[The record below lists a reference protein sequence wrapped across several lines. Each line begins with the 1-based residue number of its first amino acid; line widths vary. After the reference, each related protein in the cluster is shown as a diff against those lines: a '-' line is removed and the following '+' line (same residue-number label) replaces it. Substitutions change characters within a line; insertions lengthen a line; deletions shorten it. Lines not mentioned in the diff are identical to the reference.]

1 MRHIFNYQNF
11 ICRSPDD
18 GGGAPAAAAAAAPA
32 ASPAGAPN
40 AQPAGDGAPP
50 PSAAPAAPAATPP
63 AAGAGFYR
71 PADLP
76 DNMVGKTLEETMDN
90 MAKSLKGYRDRD
102 ASKPQPPADP
112 SAYLTFATEPAAE
125 IKPYIE
131 VLAND
136 PLSKSMAEFAHKNGI
151 PVDAYQGLIA
161 HFISAGRE
169 LGLMEP
175 PVDTEAERKNLLPD
189 NAKHLTPAEQSAAI
203 ERRMNDNFAFVD
215 LLTQGPNALAKDDAE
230 YLKAMLGDNAKGH
243 RALEHF
249 RARIQPPTSGG
260 PAMGQ
265 PGAGGGDPKQAL
277 FARMQLPENTIGNP
291 KFDKASYE
299 LLQQDYRRVFGAQ

>member
-1 MRHIFNYQNF
+1 MRHILNYQNF
-11 ICRSPDD
+11 ICRSPED
-18 GGGAPAAAAAAAPA
+18 GGGSPAAAAPAAPA
-32 ASPAGAPN
+32 ASPAGTPN
-40 AQPAGDGAPP
+40 SPPAGGDAPA
-50 PSAAPAAPAATPP
+50 PSAAPPAPAAPV
-63 AAGAGFYR
+63 AGAGFYR

-151 PVDAYQGLIA
+151 AVDAYQGLIA

-175 PVDTEAERKNLLPD
+175 PVDPAAERAALLPD
-189 NAKHLTPAEQSAAI
+189 NAKNLTPAEQSAAI

-215 LLTQGPNALAKDDAE
+215 LMTQGPNALAKEDAE
-230 YLKAMLGDNAKGH
+230 YMKAMLGDNAKGH
-243 RALEHF
+243 RALEHL

-265 PGAGGGDPKQAL
+265 PGAGGVDVRAELSRRAG
-277 FARMQLPENTIGNP
+277 LPENIPGNTKYDP
-291 KFDKASYE
+291 ASHKQ
-299 LLQQDYRRVFGAQ
+299 LQADYQREYGK

>member
-18 GGGAPAAAAAAAPA
+18 GGGTPAAAAPAAPA
-32 ASPAGAPN
+32 ASPAGAQNSP
-40 AQPAGDGAPP
+40 PAGDGAPP
-50 PSAAPAAPAATPP
+50 PSAASAAPAATPP
-63 AAGAGFYR
+63 AAGASFYR

-102 ASKPQPPADP
+102 ASKPAPPADAA
-112 SAYLTFATEPAAE
+112 AYLAFDAEPAAE

-131 VLAND
+131 TLAAD
-136 PLSKSMAEFAHKNGI
+136 PLVKSMNEYALEKGI
-151 PVDAYQGLIA
+151 PKDVYQGLITR
-161 HFISAGRE
+161 FLSAGRE

-175 PVDTEAERKNLLPD
+175 PVDPAAERAALLPD

-215 LLTQGPNALAKDDAE
+215 LMTQGPNALAKDDAE

-265 PGAGGGDPKQAL
+265 PGAGGVDVRAEL
-277 FARMQLPENTIGNP
+277 ARRAGLPENTPGNP
-291 KFDKASYE
+291 KYDRASHE
-299 LLQQDYRRVFGAQ
+299 QLVADYKREHGK

>member
-1 MRHIFNYQNF
+1 MRHILNYQNF

-18 GGGAPAAAAAAAPA
+18 GGGAPAAAAPASAADPAGSSSSAPA
-32 ASPAGAPN
+32 GGSAPA
-40 AQPAGDGAPP
+40 
-50 PSAAPAAPAATPP
+50 PSAAPPAPAATPP
-63 AAGAGFYR
+63 AAGATFYR
-71 PADLP
+71 PVDLP

-112 SAYLTFATEPAAE
+112 AAYMAFATEPPAE

-131 VLAND
+131 TLAAD
-136 PLSKSMAEFAHKNGI
+136 PLVKSMNEYAHKNGI
-151 PVDAYQGLIA
+151 PVDVYQGMIT
-161 HFISAGRE
+161 HFLSAGRE

-175 PVDTEAERKNLLPD
+175 PVDPAAERAALLPD

-230 YLKAMLGDNAKGH
+230 YVKAMLGDNAKGH
-243 RALEHF
+243 RALEHL
-249 RARIQPPTSGG
+249 RARINPPTSGG

-265 PGAGGGDPKQAL
+265 PGAGGVDVGKEL
-277 FARMQLPENTIGNP
+277 ARRAGLPENTPGNP
-291 KFDKASYE
+291 KYDPTSAAQ
-299 LLQQDYRRVFGAQ
+299 LQADYQRHYGK